1 MKNLIV
7 QLRKQIYRAMETN
20 TCMDMWWHC
29 MLRECVFTFFLQF
42 ILPSV
47 NKQNKNMCKAER
59 VLNLLIFSSDFGR
72 ILCDGYYVMLLA
84 KMSKRLCVTAKR
96 YFPPFPYALFF
107 TLSHTPTVIRST
119 MVAENRKRNHIIH
132 KYTHTAHFTINE
144 NIRVYYYLHF
154 TFFFLQKTDCRI
166 AVCQQSYFGFN

>member
-1 MKNLIV
+1 MTLYVARMRVYIFFAVYSAFCEQTKQKHV
-7 QLRKQIYRAMETN
+7 QSPTSSKFVNFFFGLWADSVRWLLCHAIGKDVN
-20 TCMDMWWHC
+20 NG
-29 MLRECVFTFFLQF
+29 CVWLQ
-42 ILPSV
+42 SG
-47 NKQNKNMCKAER
+47 
-59 VLNLLIFSSDFGR
+59 IFPH
-72 ILCDGYYVMLLA
+72 
-84 KMSKRLCVTAKR
+84 
-96 YFPPFPYALFF
+96 FPMHFFF

-154 TFFFLQKTDCRI
+154 TFFFFLQKTDGRI